1 MDYVDLYL
9 IHWPADVW
17 QQAWDNLQEEI
28 YASGRAKAIGITISR
43 IISPTC

>member
-17 QQAWDNLQEEI
+17 QQAWDDLQEI
-28 YASGRAKAIGITISR
+28 YASGR